1 MNTSK
6 DGNRIVGWRLGTGK
20 VSLRNGH
27 NSFAGKP
34 GVQPTKNHTRIKQGI
49 LAGPLPKF
57 DSIRALLVDDSPII
71 LKILSQILSAED
83 RFTVVGS
90 ATDGYQALRQTLALD
105 PDLVLMGFHLSHM
118 NGPQVTSYIKQFR
131 NPPVV

>member
-6 DGNRIVGWRLGTGK
+6 DGNRIVGWRLELEKSPFVTAIIH
-20 VSLRNGH
+20 SPETR
-27 NSFAGKP
+27 SA
-34 GVQPTKNHTRIKQGI
+34 TTRNHTRIKTRHLGG
-49 LAGPLPKF
+49 ALPKF

-105 PDLVLMGFHLSHM
+105 PDLV
-118 NGPQVTSYIKQFR
+118 
-131 NPPVV
+131 